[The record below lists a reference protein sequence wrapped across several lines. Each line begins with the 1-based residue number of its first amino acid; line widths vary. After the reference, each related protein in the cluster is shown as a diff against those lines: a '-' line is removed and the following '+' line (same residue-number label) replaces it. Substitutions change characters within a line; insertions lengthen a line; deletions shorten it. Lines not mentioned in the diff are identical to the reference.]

1 MRKHIV
7 QRKLLSRR
15 AFVLG
20 GVQCVVASVLVGR
33 LFQLQTIKADAYKTM
48 AEDNRINLQLIVPER
63 GIIVDRFGVPI
74 AENRTNYQLM
84 MDRSVLKNKETL
96 IKRLTPLLQKDYP
109 LEAMLEKQLRRT
121 PHNQNVLLKEN
132 MDWDEVSAIEF
143 NAPELAGIIVETG
156 TIRHYPLGTAAS
168 HLIGY
173 VGTPSPQEA
182 AGNRLLN
189 MPRVKIG
196 KSGLEKREESRLSGT
211 AGIRHMEVNALGQYL
226 KEVDRRESI
235 KGEELHCT
243 ISAELQSF
251 IATRLGAESGSVVVI
266 DITNGDVLAL
276 CSVPAFDSNRF
287 SKGITQTYWDELMKD
302 KKTPL
307 LNKSIGGQYPP
318 GSTFKM
324 IVGLKALE
332 EGIISP
338 ESSIYCP
345 GYFNLGNHRFR
356 CWKPGG
362 HGRMTYQS
370 AISESCDTFFYTVGR
385 KLGIEKIADICH
397 EFGLGELFDLG
408 LIGEKRGIVPTPAW
422 KRASYNQPW
431 QAGDTVNVSIGQGYV
446 LATPLQLAVMAARIA
461 SGRKVMPRLMIDETI
476 PHFEEL
482 SVSKESL
489 AVAQQGMIDVTN
501 SPQGTA
507 RPSQIPVAGFEMA
520 GKTGTS
526 QVRKIIVSGMDQS
539 KLPWEFRHHALF
551 VAFAPYQQ
559 PRYAASIMI
568 EHGGGGAST
577 AAPIARDVMLK
588 VQQIMAEKTAL

>member
-20 GVQCVVASVLVGR
+20 GMQCSIAALLVGR
-33 LFQLQTIKADAYKTM
+33 LFQLQTVKADAYKTL

-63 GIIVDRFGVPI
+63 GLILDRFGVPI

-96 IKRLTPLLQKDYP
+96 IKRLQPLLQKDYP
-109 LEAMLEKQLRRT
+109 LAEMLEKQIRRT
-121 PHNQNVLLKEN
+121 PHNQNILLKEN
-132 MDWDEVSAIEF
+132 MNWDEVSAIEF
-143 NAPELAGIIVETG
+143 NAPDLAGISVDTG
-156 TIRHYPLGTAAS
+156 TVRYYPLASYAS

-182 AGNRLLN
+182 EGNRFLN
-189 MPRVKIG
+189 MPGVKIG
-196 KSGLEKREESRLSGT
+196 KSGLEKREEAHLCGT
-211 AGIRHMEVNALGQYL
+211 AGLRHMEVNALGQYL

-235 KGEELHCT
+235 KGEDLHST
-243 ISAELQSF
+243 IIAELQEY
-251 IATRLGAESGSVVVI
+251 IALRLGTESGSVVVM

-276 CSVPAFDSNRF
+276 CSVPAFDPNRF
-287 SKGITQTYWDELMKD
+287 SKGISQVYWDELMKD

-324 IVGLKALE
+324 IVGLKGLE

-338 ESSIYCP
+338 QSSIYCP

-362 HGRMTYQS
+362 HGRMNYQS
-370 AISESCDTFFYTVGR
+370 AIAQSCDTFFYTVGR
-385 KLGIEKIADICH
+385 KLGIDKIAVICH
-397 EFGLGELFDLG
+397 EFGLGEVFDLG
-408 LIGEKRGIVPTPAW
+408 LIGEKRGIVPTEAW

-446 LATPLQLAVMAARIA
+446 LATPLQLAVMAARLA
-461 SGRKVMPRLMIDETI
+461 SGKKVMPRLIVNEKK
-476 PHFEEL
+476 PHFDEL

-489 AVAQQGMIDVTN
+489 AVAQQGMIDVMNHPT
-501 SPQGTA
+501 GTA
-507 RPSQIPVAGFEMA
+507 RPAQIPVAVFEMA

-526 QVRKIIVSGMDQS
+526 QVRKIIVSGVDQS
-539 KLPWEFRHHALF
+539 RVPWKFRHHALF

-559 PRYAASIMI
+559 PRYAACIMI

-577 AAPIARDVMLK
+577 AAPIARDIMLR
-588 VQQIMAEKTAL
+588 VQQIMAEKNA